1 MKKTT
6 SYLIKGI
13 NPRLWTEVKLRAKA
27 EKTTVKAVILRSLI
41 SYVHHINNGGKE
53 EIMISRAYKDWPRK
67 DDGILS
73 FANSEDAV
81 SYGKIVAYFP
91 DAVKELEYLCVNIRA
106 LFKAHFKIKD
116 ISGDELMVLATD
128 GQFHR
133 EAYEAAVKEK
143 GS

>member
-1 MKKTT
+1 MGKTT

-13 NPRLWTEVKLRAKA
+13 NPRLWNEVKQRARDD
-27 EKTTVKAVILRSLI
+27 KTTVKAVILRSLI
-41 SYVHHINNGGKE
+41 FYVHHIDNGGKE
-53 EIMISRAYKDWPRK
+53 DIMISSAYKDWPRK

-91 DAVKELEYLCVNIRA
+91 DAVKELDYLCVHIRA

-116 ISGDELMVLATD
+116 ISGDELMILATD

-133 EAYEAAVKEK
+133 EAYEAAVKQRD
-143 GS
+143 S